1 VVSSSSQTPVGS
13 VPGVMR
19 SADVAIM
26 RMRVIGLAP
35 LHAGS
40 WRRASDDPVAVMAA
54 TKARQDRASIMR
66 LFDPSMVD

>member
-1 VVSSSSQTPVGS
+1 
-13 VPGVMR
+13 
-19 SADVAIM
+19 
-26 RMRVIGLAP
+26 MRVIGLAP